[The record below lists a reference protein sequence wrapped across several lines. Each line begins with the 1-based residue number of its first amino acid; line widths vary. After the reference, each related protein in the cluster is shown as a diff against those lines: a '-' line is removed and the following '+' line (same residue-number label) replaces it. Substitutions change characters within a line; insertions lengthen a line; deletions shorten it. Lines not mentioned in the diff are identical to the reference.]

1 MHGPGAG
8 GAGAQLLLCC
18 QQFYNVH
25 AVAVPQTVSV
35 SDYLMDGWSRI
46 SEPPLSRASSRASFL
61 DVPSLAGLDA
71 GHGSQ
76 LQARGTSGS

>member
-1 MHGPGAG
+1 MGLAPGGLALNFFC
-8 GAGAQLLLCC
+8 AASSFIMSMQLQCHRL
-18 QQFYNVH
+18 
-25 AVAVPQTVSV
+25 